1 MQAVTFQAPGEVRV
15 EDRPEPELV
24 ERDDAVVRV
33 EATGVCGSDLHIYH
47 GRVQIEPGFTLG
59 HEFVGTVLAAG
70 DGVTQ
75 VAEGD
80 RVLGCYCSA
89 CGNCFFC
96 RRGDFHKCDDGR
108 VFGHGKTLGS
118 LQGAQAEQVLVPH
131 ANITLRRVPEGMSDD
146 VALFAGDVM
155 GTGWHAVDQA
165 NIRPGDTAA
174 VLGLGPV
181 GLCAVQ
187 AAKAAGAAHVVAID
201 TVEERLRLAESFGA
215 EAVHLTEDDPRAAVK
230 AATEGRGV
238 DGAIDAV
245 GHPDALELA
254 CRLTRKA
261 GTVSAIGVY
270 AERIEV
276 HMGIVW
282 IKALTL
288 KTGLANVIGHVD
300 RVLSMLDAGVLDPG
314 AARHAPHEAR
324 GRGRGLRGL
333 RPPRGA
339 EDRDEAMS
347 VERGTAALLTRR
359 REILAQ
365 GAEPLG
371 WKIGFNVPATQERL
385 GIDAPLAGFLTTDS
399 LVEDNWDEY
408 PVIVE
413 SEVALE
419 IGPDGRSIA
428 ALFPALEIADEPDL
442 DMEVE
447 QILAGNIF
455 HRAVAFGPRVETQEP
470 GAARILVN
478 GEEQH
483 TVPAEETGERLEA
496 MIEAVAAR
504 LAAAGEELRAGD
516 RIITG
521 IIAPPHKAEPGDT
534 VRLELESLG
543 GVELRFS

>member
-15 EDRPEPELV
+15 EERPEPELLA
-24 ERDDAVVRV
+24 RDYAIVRV

-47 GRVQIEPGFTLG
+47 GRVAIEPGFTIG
-59 HEFVGTVLAAG
+59 HEFVGTVIAAG

-146 VALFAGDVM
+146 IALFAGDVM
-155 GTGWHAVDQA
+155 GTGWHAIDQA
-165 NIRPGDTAA
+165 NVRPGDTAA

-215 EAVHLTEDDPRAAVK
+215 EATHLTEEDPRAAVK

-238 DGAIDAV
+238 EVAVDAV

-254 CRLTRKA
+254 CRLARKA
-261 GTVSAIGVY
+261 GTVSATGVY
-270 AERIEV
+270 AERIQV

-288 KTGLANVIGHVD
+288 TSGHANVIGQVD
-300 RVLSMLDAGVLDPG
+300 RVLAMMAAGVLDPTPLVS
-314 AARHAPHEAR
+314 RHMSLEEAPEAY
-324 GRGRGLRGL
+324 
-333 RPPRGA
+333 A
-339 EDRDEAMS
+339 VYD
-347 VERGTAALLTRR
+347 R
-359 REILAQ
+359 REAL
-365 GAEPLG
+365 
-371 WKIGFNVPATQERL
+371 KIV
-385 GIDAPLAGFLTTDS
+385 
-399 LVEDNWDEY
+399 
-408 PVIVE
+408 
-413 SEVALE
+413 
-419 IGPDGRSIA
+419 
-428 ALFPALEIADEPDL
+428 
-442 DMEVE
+442 M
-447 QILAGNIF
+447 
-455 HRAVAFGPRVETQEP
+455 
-470 GAARILVN
+470 
-478 GEEQH
+478 
-483 TVPAEETGERLEA
+483 
-496 MIEAVAAR
+496 
-504 LAAAGEELRAGD
+504 
-516 RIITG
+516 
-521 IIAPPHKAEPGDT
+521 
-534 VRLELESLG
+534 
-543 GVELRFS
+543 